1 MNSILYTHEN
11 SSFTTRF
18 LENACFY
25 FSFLKGATSSLLH
38 KLMMVDKFEQIK
50 EQTLS
55 NLYDYGLDFSPKGS
69 VDLPIQDLVSI
80 INKHSEYFT
89 TSCCSGRISIAQ
101 PANESNKGVHWLF
114 VKHGYISEQDVLT
127 SLLTEGEILS
137 NELVTMKCEAF
148 IMHICCKTLDSA
160 RKLHQIALE
169 SGFRESG
176 ITLGSRKT
184 MLAIRSTSFSMETP
198 IARGSNLLFDKNYL
212 QILISEANSR
222 MNQNFDRI
230 QRFSQRLKDVWL
242 WPSFNIL
249 GEKELS
255 KAVQSKLGID
265 AGHWKRWGHC
275 SLKLSNSDSF
285 LVNGGQGIENKTK
298 SALND
303 GTTMKSSRNPSSI
316 TLHPEG
322 KQESYEIN
330 ALSSCMHGQ
339 LVDTSFDFG
348 GKRLLFVIQSGGR
361 LSPLQP
367 LKCLNIYQT
376 TDDYGENR
384 YQSFLR
390 VKETGEIPENRW
402 GHSFHR
408 LSSAFPENYS
418 QSFCLFGGR
427 NEKMIFNDIYM
438 LEVVGSGAKLDDPL
452 AEFSLECHWK
462 KISLSCPSST
472 SELVAIA
479 LGRFFHAS
487 CLISIP
493 LETRN
498 IMIKNGSDSNTNDS
512 LALSSFPVLFFHG
525 GISSLSN
532 PKPRNDGYFIDF
544 ENVTLSPV
552 SFMRKSE
559 EGSLAS
565 SPSSSMRISRFG
577 HSLTL
582 LDGNCLFLFGGN
594 GENEKENSSY
604 LFDYFLSFRFA
615 STLHDITPTQKH
627 LELVYRSFNSS
638 SITNG
643 APLSTFPCEKC
654 RSHHQIIYQEGK
666 KGSGTGKGES
676 SSSRQDKLLV
686 VGGGAMTLAFGN
698 HYCEPLLIHLIIGN
712 DPVNQQN
719 QNNAQF
725 LDGSSLSKN
734 ERIKSSLLLNEEKKN
749 EVKPNEEVGNF
760 DHFLCVPKLFV
771 KSLKTILEKS
781 SFYNKEMKIQ
791 SLRSSCQNV
800 KVNYEI
806 VDIFNDSK
814 PLLGEGDSN
823 NFESILNEYCQKE
836 STEES
841 KQSPLDWM
849 IVPISSSGYG
859 AMLRRKGKA
868 MWDEIKS
875 LQLPVSFLPILKTS
889 EKLPK
894 PSGVENHHLTIM
906 KGEKGANLFLTQLI
920 DQSLLQG
927 TIPSSQTMKLKQ
939 LLLQEIPQKYE
950 VVGDI
955 LLIPEQSL
963 VHEKWT
969 EILTAN
975 HSQNWK
981 ELLTTYFPKMTR
993 IGRKAIIEKSLMRQ
1007 SQIEL
1012 LYMLG
1017 SFKEQCDC
1025 HRSNHKQCFCGIS
1038 HEVITTVLPTSTISG
1053 EIKKPSSESTYGW
1066 VTVTENKIKFSFNV
1080 NKIMFCSGNV
1090 TERMRMGQ
1098 LPKSA
1103 FRSNEIIFDLYCGV
1117 GYYTLPLL
1125 FYHGENIHCLYAC
1138 EWNLQSVLALKHNL
1152 IQNEILS
1159 PQIVGDSN
1167 GKKQRRDKKKNI
1179 TKADDKNSTVE
1190 EPSDKKEFN
1199 WDDLIYDFSVNSNP
1213 SSTSLESLHQPI
1225 LSRQSS
1231 GSRSV
1236 PLAEKVKILYGN
1248 NAISTQSFANVA
1260 DRVLLGLLP
1269 SSENG
1274 WEIAIRLISSEKG
1287 GILHLHENVLESDLQ
1302 SFIHEKLLVK
1312 LSNYCVQYQKAMT
1325 VELLHVEKVK
1335 SYSPHVYHYV
1345 FDILLSPLQNNKK

>member
-1 MNSILYTHEN
+1 
-11 SSFTTRF
+11 
-18 LENACFY
+18 
-25 FSFLKGATSSLLH
+25 
-38 KLMMVDKFEQIK
+38 MMVDKFEQIK

-89 TSCCSGRISIAQ
+89 TSCCSGRISLAR

-114 VKHGYISEQDVLT
+114 VKHGYISEQDVLA
-127 SLLTEGEILS
+127 SLTAEGEILS

-230 QRFSQRLKDVWL
+230 QRFSQRLKDIWL
-242 WPSFNIL
+242 WPSFTIL
-249 GEKELS
+249 RENELI
-255 KAVQSKLGID
+255 KAVQSKFGID

-285 LVNGGQGIENKTK
+285 LVNGGQGVENKTK
-298 SALND
+298 SALSE
-303 GTTMKSSRNPSSI
+303 GTAMKSSRNPSSI
-316 TLHPEG
+316 TLNPEG

-330 ALSSCMHGQ
+330 SFSSCMHGQ
-339 LVDTSFDFG
+339 LVDVSFHFG
-348 GKRLLFVIQSGGR
+348 GKRLSFVIQSGGR

-376 TDDYGENR
+376 TDNHGENR
-384 YQSFLR
+384 YQNFLR

-408 LSSAFPENYS
+408 LSSASPDQTS
-418 QSFCLFGGR
+418 HSFCLFGGR
-427 NEKMIFNDIYM
+427 NEKMIFSDIYM
-438 LEVVGSGAKLDDPL
+438 LEIVGSGAKLDYPL

-462 KISLSCPSST
+462 KISLSCPSSSSCS
-472 SELVAIA
+472 SELVAIS
-479 LGRFFHAS
+479 LERFFNAS

-498 IMIKNGSDSNTNDS
+498 IMIKNGSDSNTNDPS
-512 LALSSFPVLFFHG
+512 ALSAFPVLFFHG

-532 PKPRNDGYFIDF
+532 PKPRNDAYFIDF
-544 ENVTLSPV
+544 ENLTLSPV
-552 SFMRKSE
+552 SFTRKTE
-559 EGSLAS
+559 EIS
-565 SPSSSMRISRFG
+565 SSSNSMRISRFG

-582 LDGNCLFLFGGN
+582 LDGNCLLLFGGN
-594 GENEKENSSY
+594 SENEKENSSY

-615 STLHDITPTQKH
+615 SSSHDITPTQKQ
-627 LELVYRSFNSS
+627 LELVYRPFNSS

-643 APLSTFPCEKC
+643 GPLPSFPCEKC

-666 KGSGTGKGES
+666 KGSGPGKGES
-676 SSSRQDKLLV
+676 SSSRQDKLFV

-698 HYCEPLLIHLIIGN
+698 HYCEPLLIHLLIGN
-712 DPVNQQN
+712 DPVNQHSQHKD
-719 QNNAQF
+719 QF
-725 LDGSSLSKN
+725 CDVSSSLKN
-734 ERIKSSLLLNEEKKN
+734 EKLKNEKTKFLHQEKKK
-749 EVKPNEEVGNF
+749 EVERKEEVGNF
-760 DHFLCVPKLFV
+760 DHFVCVPKLFV
-771 KSLKTILEKS
+771 KSLKTVLEKS
-781 SFYNKEMKIQ
+781 NFYNKEMKIQ

-806 VDIFNDSK
+806 MNIFNDSK
-814 PLLGEGDSN
+814 PLLAEGESN

-841 KQSPLDWM
+841 KESSLDWM
-849 IVPISSSGYG
+849 ILPVVSSGYA
-859 AMLRRKGKA
+859 AMLGRKGNSL
-868 MWDEIKS
+868 WNEIKS
-875 LQLPVSFLPILKTS
+875 LQLPVSFLPFLKTTG
-889 EKLPK
+889 KLPK
-894 PSGVENHHLTIM
+894 PSAGVEDHHLTTM

-963 VHEKWT
+963 LHQKWT
-969 EILTAN
+969 EILNAN
-975 HSQNWK
+975 NFQNWK
-981 ELLTTYFPKMTR
+981 ELLTAYFPKMTR

-1012 LYMLG
+1012 LYMLD

-1025 HRSNHKQCFCGIS
+1025 HRSNQRKCFCGIS
-1038 HEVITTVLPTSTISG
+1038 HELITTVLPTSG
-1053 EIKKPSSESTYGW
+1053 EIQNPSSESTYGW
-1066 VTVTENKIKFSFNV
+1066 VTVTENKIKFSFNI

-1098 LPKSA
+1098 LPKTA
-1103 FRSNEIIFDLYCGV
+1103 FRSNEIVFDLYCGV

-1125 FYHGENIHCLYAC
+1125 FYHAENIHCLYAC
-1138 EWNLQSVLALKHNL
+1138 EWNLQSILALKHNL
-1152 IQNEILS
+1152 IQNEILP
-1159 PQIVGDSN
+1159 PQIVGDN
-1167 GKKQRRDKKKNI
+1167 GKKQKRDKKKDI
-1179 TKADDKNSTVE
+1179 TKADEKNSIMAE
-1190 EPSDKKEFN
+1190 QSDKKEFN
-1199 WDDLIYDFSVNSNP
+1199 WNELIYDFSVNSNP
-1213 SSTSLESLHQPI
+1213 SATSLESLHKPI
-1225 LSRQSS
+1225 LSRQSATNQM
-1231 GSRSV
+1231 V
-1236 PLAEKVKILYGN
+1236 PLGEKVKILYGN

-1274 WEIAIRLISSEKG
+1274 WEIAVRLISSQNG

-1302 SFIHEKLLVK
+1302 SFIHEKLIVK

-1345 FDILLSPLQNNKK
+1345 FDILLSPQQNNKR